1 MTFFFLLE
9 AFSILNL
16 NKVNNIYYFILT
28 GRERERASERVIER
42 KKDKE
47 KKQTNINNSFK
58 CINLKWVSV
67 CVFVCVSEQRES
79 TYAMDFVNEGKL
91 DEEIKR
97 RQAEWE
103 RVRKKDDP
111 VGIVDLRSFLLVFQK
126 ILIEILIE

>member
-58 CINLKWVSV
+58 CINLK
-67 CVFVCVSEQRES
+67 
-79 TYAMDFVNEGKL
+79 
-91 DEEIKR
+91 
-97 RQAEWE
+97 
-103 RVRKKDDP
+103 
-111 VGIVDLRSFLLVFQK
+111 
-126 ILIEILIE
+126 